1 MNGIWVHLQKAD
13 PLAHVPGP
21 IVLALLLFFM
31 GMQSG
36 CAQHTPEV
44 THNPFVAQVII
55 RFAPDVTN
63 PAEPGFLKQLK
74 QGCNG
79 DLIYVRPMAVSA
91 HIFKITASKELE
103 LETAI
108 KCLSQ
113 RPDIIYVEHDR
124 ILRHQGKE

>member
-1 MNGIWVHLQKAD
+1 MNKKLLHLRKAN
-13 PLAHVPGP
+13 PLIHLPGW
-21 IVLALLLFFM
+21 IVLAFLLSIM

-36 CAQHTPEV
+36 CAQQTTEV
-44 THNPFVAQVII
+44 TQNPFVAQVII

-63 PAEPGFLKQLK
+63 PAEPGFLKRLK
-74 QGCNG
+74 QGCNV

-91 HIFKITASKELE
+91 HILKITASNEVE

-113 RPDIIYVEHDR
+113 RPDIVYAERDR
-124 ILRHQGKE
+124 ILRPQEKE